1 MLNLLCK
8 MLDGFGK
15 GVPIHSFHHRLRCL
29 TEFALLLSA
38 LVFPPLSNII
48 NRRASPPS
56 PRGVAPAE
64 LLVIIILLL
73 LISFPVM

>member
-1 MLNLLCK
+1 MLKLLCK

-29 TEFALLLSA
+29 REFALLLSA
-38 LVFPPLSNII
+38 LVFPPSLTDIT
-48 NRRASPPS
+48 
-56 PRGVAPAE
+56 RGVAPAE